1 MLFNNELHLR
11 GKDMKRFQISLLL
24 VVFLFSCVENTVT
37 KDKSDEDNV
46 EINDS
51 DQSEHTKA
59 EPEDSFFQN
68 TEPNKFIFDFKGLIN
83 NSQAV
88 EDQKAISGIGEMTF
102 TFGEEKI
109 VLEGDKN
116 LYTQKYPEG
125 YEQPAL
131 EGKEYLL
138 MSIYSLNDQG
148 TLENGNSTYTYDYLS
163 VGIPTETMLDL
174 KESGENIIALP
185 TLSWMTLY
193 SYYVVMRPDSKYF
206 MQYCQKSGSENP
218 DSKLFVDHEANT
230 SFSEGENFLFW
241 GNITMSDP
249 VEITEENRGDS
260 CIFYDSDGNTL
271 TKENFD
277 EEIVKTGLDFSCEIP
292 EGFFDSQDEN
302 YIKFKFSGEI
312 NGTDDFKSG
321 YTEFAIMEFD
331 GETYHADN
339 YTSGAGTTQVISQAA
354 IYAQM
359 VGDYSLSNNNT
370 AANYN
375 DLQFFILMDELKA
388 MKENKQNQ
396 LTFSAE
402 DTFNFF
408 SSFLRTKYME
418 IDGKGYVKSC
428 PIALL
433 DNESQSSEIFVCLS
447 DENDFSPGNTFEI
460 AARISVTDNEEL
472 VAGYYPDNGCTCYAS
487 AGDEEITC
495 EDFDNME
502 E

>member
-1 MLFNNELHLR
+1 
-11 GKDMKRFQISLLL
+11 MKRFQISLIL
-24 VVFLFSCVENTVT
+24 VIFLFSCVENTVT
-37 KDKSDEDNV
+37 KDKSDADNV

-51 DQSEHTKA
+51 DQPEHTKA

-102 TFGEEKI
+102 TFGEDKI

-125 YEQPAL
+125 YEQAAL
-131 EGKEYLL
+131 AGKKYLL

-148 TLENGNSTYTYDYLS
+148 TLENGNSTYNYDYLS
-163 VGIPTETMLDL
+163 VGIPTETLIEL
-174 KESGENIIALP
+174 KESAENIVPMPAA
-185 TLSWMTLY
+185 SWMNLY
-193 SYYVVMRPDSKYF
+193 SYYVVIRPDRKYF
-206 MQYCQKSGSENP
+206 MQYCPKSGSQNQ
-218 DSKLFVDHEANT
+218 DSGLFVDHAANST
-230 SFSEGENFLFW
+230 FSEGENLIFW
-241 GNITMSDP
+241 GNITMSDI
-249 VEITEENRGDS
+249 VEITEENRSES
-260 CIFYDSDGNTL
+260 CLFYDSDGNTL
-271 TKENFD
+271 TKETFD
-277 EEIVKTGLDFSCEIP
+277 EEITKTGLDFSCEIP
-292 EGFFDSQDEN
+292 EGFFDSQDDN

-321 YTEFAIMEFD
+321 YTEFAIMELND
-331 GETYHADN
+331 ETYHADN
-339 YTSGAGTTQVISQAA
+339 YTSGAGTTQVIGQAA

-359 VGDYSLSNNNT
+359 VGDYELINNNT
-370 AANYN
+370 AATYN
-375 DLQFFILMDELKA
+375 DLQFFILMSELQK
-388 MKENKQNQ
+388 MKENEQNR
-396 LTFSAE
+396 LTFSAKN
-402 DTFNFF
+402 TFNFF
-408 SSFLRTKYME
+408 SPFLRTKYME

-433 DNESQSSEIFVCLS
+433 DNESQSSEVFVCLN

-460 AARISVTDNEEL
+460 AARISVTDDEAKLLE
-472 VAGYYPDNGCTCYAS
+472 YYPNNGCTCYAS